1 MLKAMK
7 KEMEEPMQEYKFNYC
22 FGDAVGSSDK
32 FFLAHDIDKAKE
44 MFEYSFAKRTVQPEV
59 TKIEQWNRWKA
70 SWEVID
76 HSVTDPSRN

>member
-1 MLKAMK
+1 
-7 KEMEEPMQEYKFNYC
+7 
-22 FGDAVGSSDK
+22 
-32 FFLAHDIDKAKE
+32 
-44 MFEYSFAKRTVQPEV
+44 VQPEV